1 MGKIFF
7 FNEYLLSH
15 IVLLN
20 SENMININ
28 LVLYQRK
35 QKHSDNIK
43 NVAI

>member
-7 FNEYLLSH
+7 VSEFLLSH
-15 IVLLN
+15 IVLLY

-43 NVAI
+43 NIGI